1 MQDLSPEMA
10 KAVRRFEPIET
21 EGLTLYPICVK
32 DIDRF
37 TVARSAIEFM
47 QQSLPVALLSKP
59 LLQAYYT
66 LELDAAV
73 NGQPGGGL
81 FYKSILFLLLALRAG
96 DGLPDEQRMELVNFE
111 LKENDPTRLKSV
123 LIFVNGEVK
132 RITPMQFQRLRPIL
146 AAQNGIELLSENANP
161 ELVQAERDLAEMNAP
176 KLQYRIDALKATV
189 ATLSGADESD
199 MEEWPILKLLLR
211 RDAVQRLV
219 GYIVCNVAEAQ
230 GAKWK
235 HGNPYPSPLYDREI
249 DYCGG
254 LIDMSTFAGGAG
266 MRAVQNAGNQTT

>member
-1 MQDLSPEMA
+1 MQDLSLETV
-10 KAVRRFEPIET
+10 KAIRRFEAIRT

-32 DIDRF
+32 DIDEF
-37 TVARSAIEFM
+37 TLARPAIEFM

-66 LELDAAV
+66 LELDAAA
-73 NGQPGGGL
+73 NGQPASGL
-81 FYKSILFLLLALRAG
+81 FYKSILFLLLALRVG
-96 DGLPDEQRMELVNFE
+96 DGLTAEKRMEFVDFE
-111 LKENDPTRLKSV
+111 PNENDPMKLKSV
-123 LIFVNGEVK
+123 LISTPDGMK

-146 AAQNGIELLSENANP
+146 AAQNGIELVSENANP
-161 ELVQAERDLAEMNAP
+161 ELVQAERDLAEINAP
-176 KLQYRIDALKATV
+176 KLRYDIEALKATI
-189 ATLSGADESD
+189 ATVSGADEAE
-199 MEEWPILKLLLR
+199 MEKWPILKLLLR

-219 GYIVCNVAEAQ
+219 GFITCSFAETQ
-230 GAKWK
+230 GGKWK

-254 LIDMSTFAGGAG
+254 LIDMTTFAGGAG

>member
-10 KAVRRFEPIET
+10 KAIRRFEPIET

-37 TVARSAIEFM
+37 TVARQAIEFM

-219 GYIVCNVAEAQ
+219 GYIVCSVAEAQ

>member
-1 MQDLSPEMA
+1 MQDLSLEMA

-21 EGLTLYPICVK
+21 EGLTLYPIQVK
-32 DIDRF
+32 DIDEF
-37 TVARSAIEFM
+37 TTARPAIEFM
-47 QQSLPVALLSKP
+47 QQSLPVAMLSKP

-66 LELDAAV
+66 LELDAAKI
-73 NGQPGGGL
+73 GQPGSGL
-81 FYKSILFLLLALRAG
+81 FYKCILFLLLAMRVG
-96 DGLPDEQRMELVNFE
+96 NGLPSEKRIELVDLE
-111 LKENDPTRLKSV
+111 LQANDPTRLKSV

-146 AAQNGIELLSENANP
+146 AAQNGIELVSENANP

-176 KLQYRIDALKATV
+176 KLQYRVETLKATI
-189 ATLSGADESD
+189 ATFSGADEAD

-219 GYIVCNVAEAQ
+219 GYITCSFAESQ
-230 GAKWK
+230 GGKWK
-235 HGNPYPSPLYDREI
+235 HGNPFPSPLYDREI

>member
-1 MQDLSPEMA
+1 MQDLSPEVA
-10 KAVRRFEPIET
+10 RAIRRFEPIET
-21 EGLTLYPICVK
+21 EGLTLYPIRVK
-32 DIDRF
+32 DIIEF
-37 TVARSAIEFM
+37 TIARPAIEFM

-59 LLQAYYT
+59 LLQAYYQM
-66 LELDAAV
+66 ELDAAA
-73 NGQPGGGL
+73 NGQPGSGN

-96 DGLPDEQRMELVNFE
+96 DGLSAEKRMELVDIE
-111 LKENDPTRLKSV
+111 PDENNPMRLKSV
-123 LIFVNGEVK
+123 LIFVGGEVK

-146 AAQNGIELLSENANP
+146 AAQNGIELVSENANP

-176 KLQYRIDALKATV
+176 KLQYRVETLKATI
-189 ATLSGADESD
+189 ATFSGADEAD

-219 GYIVCNVAEAQ
+219 GYITCSFAEAQ
-230 GAKWK
+230 GGKWK

>member
-1 MQDLSPEMA
+1 MQDLSLEMA

-21 EGLTLYPICVK
+21 EGLTLYPIQVK
-32 DIDRF
+32 DIDEF
-37 TVARSAIEFM
+37 TTARPAIEFM
-47 QQSLPVALLSKP
+47 QQSLPVAMLSKP

-66 LELDAAV
+66 LELDAAQ
-73 NGQPGGGL
+73 NGQPGSGL
-81 FYKSILFLLLALRAG
+81 FYKCILFLLLAMRVG
-96 DGLPDEQRMELVNFE
+96 NGLPAEKRIELVDLE
-111 LKENDPTRLKSV
+111 LQANDPTRLKSV

-146 AAQNGIELLSENANP
+146 AAQNGIELVSENANP

-219 GYIVCNVAEAQ
+219 GYITCSFAESQ
-230 GAKWK
+230 GGKWK
-235 HGNPYPSPLYDREI
+235 HGNPFPSPLYDREI

>member
-10 KAVRRFEPIET
+10 KAIRRFEPIET

-37 TVARSAIEFM
+37 TVARPAIEFM
-47 QQSLPVALLSKP
+47 QQSLPVTLLSKP

-176 KLQYRIDALKATV
+176 KLRYRVETLKATI
-189 ATLSGADESD
+189 ATFSGADEAD

-219 GYIVCNVAEAQ
+219 GYIVCSVAEAQ

>member
-37 TVARSAIEFM
+37 TVARPAIEFM

-211 RDAVQRLV
+211 RDAVQRIV
-219 GYIVCNVAEAQ
+219 GYIVCSVAEAQ

>member
-1 MQDLSPEMA
+1 MQDLSLEMA

-21 EGLTLYPICVK
+21 EGLTLYPIQVK
-32 DIDRF
+32 DIDEF
-37 TVARSAIEFM
+37 TTARPAIEFM
-47 QQSLPVALLSKP
+47 QQSLPVAMLSKP

-66 LELDAAV
+66 LELDAAK
-73 NGQPGGGL
+73 NGQPGSGL
-81 FYKSILFLLLALRAG
+81 FYKCILFLLLAMRVG
-96 DGLPDEQRMELVNFE
+96 NGLPSEKRIELVDLE
-111 LKENDPTRLKSV
+111 LQANDPTRLKSV
-123 LIFVNGEVK
+123 LIFSNGEVK

-146 AAQNGIELLSENANP
+146 AAQNGIELVSENANP

-176 KLQYRIDALKATV
+176 KLQYRVETLKATI
-189 ATLSGADESD
+189 ATFSGADEAD

-211 RDAVQRLV
+211 RDAVQRLA
-219 GYIVCNVAEAQ
+219 GYITCSFAEAQ
-230 GAKWK
+230 GGKWK
-235 HGNPYPSPLYDREI
+235 HGNPFPSPLYDREI

>member
-176 KLQYRIDALKATV
+176 KLQYRIEALKATV
-189 ATLSGADESD
+189 ATLSGEDESD

-219 GYIVCNVAEAQ
+219 GYIVCSVAEAQ

>member
-1 MQDLSPEMA
+1 MQDLSLEMA

-21 EGLTLYPICVK
+21 EGLTLYPIQVK
-32 DIDRF
+32 DIDEF
-37 TVARSAIEFM
+37 TTARPAIEFM
-47 QQSLPVALLSKP
+47 QQSLPVAMLSKP

-66 LELDAAV
+66 LELDAAK
-73 NGQPGGGL
+73 NGQPGSGL
-81 FYKSILFLLLALRAG
+81 FYKCILFLLLALRVG
-96 DGLPDEQRMELVNFE
+96 NGLPSEKRIELVDLE
-111 LKENDPTRLKSV
+111 LQANDPTRLKSV
-123 LIFVNGEVK
+123 LIFANGEVK

-146 AAQNGIELLSENANP
+146 AAQNGIELVSENANP

-176 KLQYRIDALKATV
+176 KLQYRVETLKATI
-189 ATLSGADESD
+189 ATFSGADEAD

-211 RDAVQRLV
+211 RDAVQRLA
-219 GYIVCNVAEAQ
+219 GYITCSFAEAQ
-230 GAKWK
+230 GGKWK
-235 HGNPYPSPLYDREI
+235 HGNPFPSPLYDREI

>member
-21 EGLTLYPICVK
+21 EGLTLYPIRVK
-32 DIDRF
+32 DIGEYTITR
-37 TVARSAIEFM
+37 TAIEFM

-59 LLQAYYT
+59 LLQAYYQMDIDT
-66 LELDAAV
+66 AAD
-73 NGQPGGGL
+73 GQPGSGL

-96 DGLPDEQRMELVNFE
+96 DGLSAEKRIELVDLE
-111 LKENDPTRLKSV
+111 LKEDDPTRLKSV
-123 LIFVNGEVK
+123 LIFVNGAVK

-146 AAQNGIELLSENANP
+146 AAQNGIELFSENANP

-176 KLQYRIDALKATV
+176 KLQYRVEALKATI
-189 ATLSGADESD
+189 ATFSGEDESD

-219 GYIVCNVAEAQ
+219 GYIACSFAEAQ
-230 GAKWK
+230 GGKWK

>member
-1 MQDLSPEMA
+1 MQDLSPEVA
-10 KAVRRFEPIET
+10 RAVRRFEPIET

-37 TVARSAIEFM
+37 TVARPAIEFM

-132 RITPMQFQRLRPIL
+132 RITPLQFQRLRPIL

-161 ELVQAERDLAEMNAP
+161 ELVQAERDLAEMNSP
-176 KLQYRIDALKATV
+176 KLQYRVETLKATI
-189 ATLSGADESD
+189 ATFSGADEAD

-219 GYIVCNVAEAQ
+219 GFIACSFAEAQ

>member
-1 MQDLSPEMA
+1 MQDLSPEVA
-10 KAVRRFEPIET
+10 RAIRRFEPIET
-21 EGLTLYPICVK
+21 ECLTLYPIRVK
-32 DIDRF
+32 DIIEF
-37 TVARSAIEFM
+37 TIARPAIEFM

-161 ELVQAERDLAEMNAP
+161 ELVQAERDLAEMNSP
-176 KLQYRIDALKATV
+176 KLQYRVETLKATI
-189 ATLSGADESD
+189 ATFSGADEAD

-219 GYIVCNVAEAQ
+219 GFIACSFAEAQ

>member
-1 MQDLSPEMA
+1 MQDLSLEMA

-21 EGLTLYPICVK
+21 EGLTLYPIQVK
-32 DIDRF
+32 DIDEF
-37 TVARSAIEFM
+37 TTARPAIEFM
-47 QQSLPVALLSKP
+47 QQSLPVAMLSKP

-66 LELDAAV
+66 LELDAAK
-73 NGQPGGGL
+73 NGQPGTGL
-81 FYKSILFLLLALRAG
+81 FYKCILFLLLAMRVG
-96 DGLPDEQRMELVNFE
+96 NGLPSEKRIELVDLE
-111 LKENDPTRLKSV
+111 LQANDPTRLKSV
-123 LIFVNGEVK
+123 LIFANGEVK

-146 AAQNGIELLSENANP
+146 AAQNGIELVSENANP

-176 KLQYRIDALKATV
+176 KLQYRVETLKATI
-189 ATLSGADESD
+189 ATFSGADEAD

-211 RDAVQRLV
+211 RDAVQRLA
-219 GYIVCNVAEAQ
+219 GYITCSFAEAQ
-230 GAKWK
+230 GGKWK
-235 HGNPYPSPLYDREI
+235 HGNPFPSPLYDREI

>member
-32 DIDRF
+32 DIDKF
-37 TVARSAIEFM
+37 TVARPAIEFM

-66 LELDAAV
+66 LELDAAA

-176 KLQYRIDALKATV
+176 KLQYRVEMLKATV
-189 ATLSGADESD
+189 ASFSGADESE
-199 MEEWPILKLLLR
+199 MEDWPILKLLLR

-219 GYIVCNVAEAQ
+219 GYIVCSVAEAQ

>member
-32 DIDRF
+32 DIDKF
-37 TVARSAIEFM
+37 TVARPAIEFM

-66 LELDAAV
+66 LELDAAA

-176 KLQYRIDALKATV
+176 KLQYRAETLKATV
-189 ATLSGADESD
+189 ASFSGADESE
-199 MEEWPILKLLLR
+199 MEDWPILKLLLR

-219 GYIVCNVAEAQ
+219 GYIVCSVAEAQ

>member
-10 KAVRRFEPIET
+10 KAIRRFEPIET

-32 DIDRF
+32 EINEF
-37 TVARSAIEFM
+37 TTARPAIEFM

-59 LLQAYYT
+59 LLQAYYQM
-66 LELDAAV
+66 ELDAAA
-73 NGQPGGGL
+73 NGQPGSGL

-96 DGLPDEQRMELVNFE
+96 EGLTAEKRMELVE
-111 LKENDPTRLKSV
+111 LEPNEKDPMRLKSV
-123 LIFVNGEVK
+123 LVFAGREVK

-146 AAQNGIELLSENANP
+146 AAQNGIELVSENANP
-161 ELVQAERDLAEMNAP
+161 ELVQAERDLAEMNAS
-176 KLQYRIDALKATV
+176 KLIYDVKALKATI
-189 ATLSGADESD
+189 ATVSGADESE
-199 MEEWPILKLLLR
+199 MENWPILKLMCR

-219 GYIVCNVAEAQ
+219 GYITCSFAESQ
-230 GAKWK
+230 GGKWK

-266 MRAVQNAGNQTT
+266 MRAVQNAGNKTT

>member
-1 MQDLSPEMA
+1 MQDLSLEMA

-21 EGLTLYPICVK
+21 EGLTLYPIQVK
-32 DIDRF
+32 DIDEF
-37 TVARSAIEFM
+37 TTARPAIEFM
-47 QQSLPVALLSKP
+47 QQSLPVAMLSKP

-66 LELDAAV
+66 LELDAAK
-73 NGQPGGGL
+73 NGQPGSEL
-81 FYKSILFLLLALRAG
+81 FYKCILFLLLAMRVG
-96 DGLPDEQRMELVNFE
+96 NGLPSEKRIELVDLE
-111 LKENDPTRLKSV
+111 LQANDPTRLKSV
-123 LIFVNGEVK
+123 LIFANGEVK

-146 AAQNGIELLSENANP
+146 AAQNGIELVSENANP

-176 KLQYRIDALKATV
+176 KLQYRVETLKATI
-189 ATLSGADESD
+189 ATFSGADEAD

-211 RDAVQRLV
+211 RDAVQRLA
-219 GYIVCNVAEAQ
+219 GYITCSFAEAQ
-230 GAKWK
+230 GGKWK
-235 HGNPYPSPLYDREI
+235 HGNPFPSPLYDREI

>member
-10 KAVRRFEPIET
+10 KAIRRFEPIET
-21 EGLTLYPICVK
+21 EGLTLYPIRVK
-32 DIDRF
+32 DIGEY
-37 TVARSAIEFM
+37 TIARPAIEFM

-59 LLQAYYT
+59 LLQAYYQT
-66 LELDAAV
+66 DIDTTAD
-73 NGQPGGGL
+73 GQPGSGL

-96 DGLPDEQRMELVNFE
+96 DGLTAEKRIELVDLE
-111 LKENDPTRLKSV
+111 LKEDDPTRLKSV

-176 KLQYRIDALKATV
+176 KLQYRVEALKATI
-189 ATLSGADESD
+189 ATFSGADESD
-199 MEEWPILKLLLR
+199 MEDWPILKLLLR

-219 GYIVCNVAEAQ
+219 GYITCSFAEAQ
-230 GAKWK
+230 GGKWK
-235 HGNPYPSPLYDREI
+235 HGNPFPSPLYDREI

>member
-1 MQDLSPEMA
+1 MQDLSLEME

-21 EGLTLYPICVK
+21 EGLTLYPIQVK
-32 DIDRF
+32 DIDEF
-37 TVARSAIEFM
+37 TTARPAIEFM
-47 QQSLPVALLSKP
+47 QQSLPVAMLSKP

-66 LELDAAV
+66 LELDAAQ
-73 NGQPGGGL
+73 NGQPGSGL
-81 FYKSILFLLLALRAG
+81 FYKCILFLLLAMRVG
-96 DGLPDEQRMELVNFE
+96 NGLPAEKRIELVDLE
-111 LKENDPTRLKSV
+111 LQANDPTRLKSV

-146 AAQNGIELLSENANP
+146 AAQNGIELVSENANP

-176 KLQYRIDALKATV
+176 KLQYRVDALKATV
-189 ATLSGADESD
+189 ATFSGADESE

-219 GYIVCNVAEAQ
+219 GYITCSFAESQ
-230 GAKWK
+230 GGKWK
-235 HGNPYPSPLYDREI
+235 HGNPFPSPLYDREI

>member
-1 MQDLSPEMA
+1 MQDLSLEMA

-21 EGLTLYPICVK
+21 EGLTLYPIQVK
-32 DIDRF
+32 DIDEF
-37 TVARSAIEFM
+37 TTARPAIEFM
-47 QQSLPVALLSKP
+47 QQSLPVAMLSKP
-59 LLQAYYT
+59 LLQSYYT
-66 LELDAAV
+66 LELDASKT
-73 NGQPGGGL
+73 GQSGSGL
-81 FYKSILFLLLALRAG
+81 FYKCILFLLLAMRVG
-96 DGLPDEQRMELVNFE
+96 NGLPAEKRIELVDLE
-111 LKENDPTRLKSV
+111 LQANDPTRLKSV

-146 AAQNGIELLSENANP
+146 AAQNGIELVSENANP

-219 GYIVCNVAEAQ
+219 GYITCSFAESQ
-230 GAKWK
+230 GGKWK
-235 HGNPYPSPLYDREI
+235 HGNPFPSPLYDREI

>member
-37 TVARSAIEFM
+37 TVARTAIEFM

-176 KLQYRIDALKATV
+176 KLQYRIEALKATV
-189 ATLSGADESD
+189 ATLSGEDESD

-219 GYIVCNVAEAQ
+219 GYIVCSVAEAQ

>member
-37 TVARSAIEFM
+37 TVARPAIEFM

-66 LELDAAV
+66 LELDAAA

-176 KLQYRIDALKATV
+176 KLQYRAETLKATV
-189 ATLSGADESD
+189 ASFSGADESE
-199 MEEWPILKLLLR
+199 MEDWPILKLLLR

-219 GYIVCNVAEAQ
+219 GYIVCSVAEAQ

>member
-37 TVARSAIEFM
+37 TVARTAIEFM

-146 AAQNGIELLSENANP
+146 AAQNGIELLSENATP
-161 ELVQAERDLAEMNAP
+161 ELGQAERDLAEMNAP

-211 RDAVQRLV
+211 RDAVQRIV
-219 GYIVCNVAEAQ
+219 GYIVCSVAEAQ

>member
-1 MQDLSPEMA
+1 MQDLSPKMA

-32 DIDRF
+32 EINEF
-37 TVARSAIEFM
+37 TTARPAIEFM

-59 LLQAYYT
+59 LLQAYYQM
-66 LELDAAV
+66 ELDAAA
-73 NGQPGGGL
+73 NGQPGSGL

-96 DGLPDEQRMELVNFE
+96 EGLTAEKRMELVE
-111 LKENDPTRLKSV
+111 LEPNEKDPMRLKSV
-123 LIFVNGEVK
+123 LVFAGGEIK

-146 AAQNGIELLSENANP
+146 AAQNGIELISENANP

-176 KLQYRIDALKATV
+176 NLLYDVKALKATI
-189 ATLSGADESD
+189 ATVSGADESD
-199 MEEWPILKLLLR
+199 MEDWPILKLMCR

-219 GYIVCNVAEAQ
+219 GYITCSFAEAQ
-230 GAKWK
+230 GGKWK

-266 MRAVQNAGNQTT
+266 MRAVQNAGNKTT

>member
-32 DIDRF
+32 EINEF
-37 TVARSAIEFM
+37 TTARPAIEFM

-59 LLQAYYT
+59 LLQAYYQM
-66 LELDAAV
+66 ELDAAA
-73 NGQPGGGL
+73 NGQPGSGL

-96 DGLPDEQRMELVNFE
+96 EGLTAEKRMELVE
-111 LKENDPTRLKSV
+111 LEPNEKDPMRLKSV
-123 LIFVNGEVK
+123 LVFAGGEVK
-132 RITPMQFQRLRPIL
+132 KITPMQFQRLRPIL
-146 AAQNGIELLSENANP
+146 AAQNGIELISENANP

-176 KLQYRIDALKATV
+176 NLLYDVKALKATI
-189 ATLSGADESD
+189 ATVSGADESD
-199 MEEWPILKLLLR
+199 MEDWPILKLMCR

-219 GYIVCNVAEAQ
+219 GYITCSFAEAQ
-230 GAKWK
+230 GGKWK

-266 MRAVQNAGNQTT
+266 MRAVQNAGNKTT

>member
-1 MQDLSPEMA
+1 MQDLSPEMV

-32 DIDRF
+32 EINEF
-37 TVARSAIEFM
+37 TLARPAIEFM
-47 QQSLPVALLSKP
+47 QQSLPVTLLSKP
-59 LLQAYYT
+59 LLQAYYQ
-66 LELDAAV
+66 LDLDAAA
-73 NGQPGGGL
+73 NGQPASGL
-81 FYKSILFLLLALRAG
+81 FYKSILFLLLAMRTG
-96 DGLPDEQRMELVNFE
+96 DGMPPEERMNLVDIEPNE
-111 LKENDPTRLKSV
+111 KDPMKLKSV
-123 LIFVNGEVK
+123 LISTGDGIK
-132 RITPMQFQRLRPIL
+132 KITPMQFQRLRPIL
-146 AAQNGIELLSENANP
+146 AAQNGIELVSENANP

-176 KLQYRIDALKATV
+176 KLRYDIEALKATI
-189 ATLSGADESD
+189 ATVSGADESE

-219 GYIVCNVAEAQ
+219 GFITCSFAETQ
-230 GAKWK
+230 GGKWK

>member
-1 MQDLSPEMA
+1 MQDLSLEMA

-32 DIDRF
+32 DIDKF
-37 TVARSAIEFM
+37 TVARPAIEFM

-66 LELDAAV
+66 LELDAAA

-176 KLQYRIDALKATV
+176 KLQYRVETLKATI
-189 ATLSGADESD
+189 ATFSGADELD

-219 GYIVCNVAEAQ
+219 GYIVCSVAEAQ
-230 GAKWK
+230 GGKWK
-235 HGNPYPSPLYDREI
+235 HGNPFPSPLYDREI

>member
-32 DIDRF
+32 DIDKF
-37 TVARSAIEFM
+37 TVARPAIEFM

-66 LELDAAV
+66 LELDAAA

-176 KLQYRIDALKATV
+176 KLQYRAETLKATI
-189 ATLSGADESD
+189 ASFSGADESE
-199 MEEWPILKLLLR
+199 MEDWPILKLLLR

-219 GYIVCNVAEAQ
+219 GYIVCSVAESQ

>member
-1 MQDLSPEMA
+1 MQDLSLEMA

-21 EGLTLYPICVK
+21 EGLTLYPIQVK
-32 DIDRF
+32 DIDEF
-37 TVARSAIEFM
+37 TTARPAIEFM
-47 QQSLPVALLSKP
+47 QQSLPVTMLSKP
-59 LLQAYYT
+59 LLQSYYT
-66 LELDAAV
+66 LELDAAK
-73 NGQPGGGL
+73 NGQPGSGL
-81 FYKSILFLLLALRAG
+81 FYKCILFLLLAMRVG
-96 DGLPDEQRMELVNFE
+96 NGLPSEKRIELVDLE
-111 LKENDPTRLKSV
+111 LQANDPTRLKSV

-146 AAQNGIELLSENANP
+146 AAQNGIELVSENANP

-219 GYIVCNVAEAQ
+219 GYITCSFAESQ
-230 GAKWK
+230 GGKWK
-235 HGNPYPSPLYDREI
+235 HGNPFPSPLYDREI

>member
-1 MQDLSPEMA
+1 
-10 KAVRRFEPIET
+10 
-21 EGLTLYPICVK
+21 
-32 DIDRF
+32 
-37 TVARSAIEFM
+37 
-47 QQSLPVALLSKP
+47 
-59 LLQAYYT
+59 
-66 LELDAAV
+66 
-73 NGQPGGGL
+73 
-81 FYKSILFLLLALRAG
+81 
-96 DGLPDEQRMELVNFE
+96 
-111 LKENDPTRLKSV
+111 
-123 LIFVNGEVK
+123 
-132 RITPMQFQRLRPIL
+132 MQFQRLRPIL
-146 AAQNGIELLSENANP
+146 AAQNGLELLSENANP

-176 KLQYRIDALKATV
+176 KLQYRIEALKATV
-189 ATLSGADESD
+189 ATLSGEDESD

-219 GYIVCNVAEAQ
+219 GYIVCSVAEAQ